1 MVTIANFRALD
12 TSVSTF
18 RLRSEAVLHTRNGHR
33 EQPLAKELTVAMVA
47 PSINNQLIRAS
58 CGNVVNNSKSW

>member
-47 PSINNQLIRAS
+47 IN
-58 CGNVVNNSKSW
+58 